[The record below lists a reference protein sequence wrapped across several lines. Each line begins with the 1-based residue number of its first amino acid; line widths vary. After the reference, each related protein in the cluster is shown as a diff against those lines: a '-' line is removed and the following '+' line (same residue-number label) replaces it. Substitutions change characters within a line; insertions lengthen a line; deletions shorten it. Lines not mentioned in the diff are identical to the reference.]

1 MSEQPAPYSNS
12 KRSTSTSVRRSHP
25 LLKLKEIYLHN
36 VRRSH
41 PLLKL
46 KEIYLHKCQKI
57 SPPTQTQRDLP
68 PQVSEHLTPY
78 SNSKR
83 STSTSVRTA
92 PTPRDLPPLM
102 SEQLTPYSNSK
113 RSTSTDVRTAHPLLK
128 LKEIYLH

>member
-1 MSEQPAPYSNS
+1 MSGQPDPYSNS
-12 KRSTSTSVRRSHP
+12 KRSTSTDVRTAR
-25 LLKLKEIYLHN
+25 
-36 VRRSH
+36 

-68 PQVSEHLTPY
+68 PQVSEDLTPY

-83 STSTSVRTA
+83 STSTDVRT
-92 PTPRDLPPLM
+92 PPTQTQRDLPPLKLTPRDLPPLM

-113 RSTSTDVRTAHPLLK
+113 RSTSTDVRTARPLLK